1 MPAGSGGAARALA
14 PVTAP
19 RQPVMTE
26 AAVAPSRD
34 GVTRVIEAM
43 HAQIDQPM
51 PLHDMA
57 RIASMSLFHF
67 SRTFRKRTGVPP
79 CQFLYALRL
88 ETARH
93 LLLTTG
99 RGVLEICY
107 DVGYN
112 SLGTF
117 TRRFTELFG
126 LSPTR
131 LRGLARHSASALLA
145 RMETDRVE
153 ADAVEADAIEPA
165 GLPAPKVYGTLTAP
179 DGFDGMLFIGLFGS
193 ALPQGQPIRCRVLD
207 AAGDFRLTNV
217 PPGDYTLFAAGVPWS
232 EDPKQYL
239 HYEFALRGGGQTI
252 HVSTDG
258 PPQRVNLVLRER
270 LPSDP
275 PILLTFPVMAP
286 LHARGVDGAA
296 LRAARQP
303 APPATDAAT
312 IAPGA

>member
-1 MPAGSGGAARALA
+1 MPAGMGGAARVVVPAAAPRRTLTAEAGPTPAPA
-14 PVTAP
+14 PV
-19 RQPVMTE
+19 
-26 AAVAPSRD
+26 PSRD

-57 RIASMSLFHF
+57 KIASMSLFHF

-88 ETARH
+88 EEARR

-131 LRGLARHSASALLA
+131 LRGLARRPASSLIA
-145 RMETDRVE
+145 RL
-153 ADAVEADAIEPA
+153 EADAIEPDE
-165 GLPAPKVYGTLTAP
+165 LPAPKLSGTVTAP
-179 DGFDGMLFIGLFGS
+179 DDFDGLFFIGLFAS
-193 ALPQGQPIRCRVLD
+193 ALPQGHPVRCRVLD

-217 PPGDYTLFAAGVPWS
+217 PPGVYTLFAAGVPWS

-239 HYEFALRGGGQTI
+239 HYEWALRAGGQTI
-252 HVSTDG
+252 HVSDDD
-258 PPQRVNLVLRER
+258 PPQRVNLRLRAP

-275 PILLTFPVMAP
+275 PILMTFPVMAP
-286 LHARGVDGAA
+286 PHARGLDAAA
-296 LRAARQP
+296 LRAAACQAPLDQP
-303 APPATDAAT
+303 S
-312 IAPGA
+312 IAPLP